1 MSRWARMRNRLMRR
15 KAMRKQMRLWR
26 TAQAEM
32 RAMTALHSVQM
43 PLERYDRKRR

>member
-1 MSRWARMRNRLMRR
+1 MSRWERMRNRLMRR

>member
-26 TAQAEM
+26 TCAGGDAGND
-32 RAMTALHSVQM
+32 ALHSVQM